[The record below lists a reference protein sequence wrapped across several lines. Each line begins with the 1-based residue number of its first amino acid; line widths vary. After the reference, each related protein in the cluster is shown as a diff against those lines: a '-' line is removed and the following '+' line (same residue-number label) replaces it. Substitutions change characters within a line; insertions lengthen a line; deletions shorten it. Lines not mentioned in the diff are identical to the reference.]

1 MMPPANLTR
10 RIAFL
15 GAIASLSGCSA
26 LSALNTAAQPVD
38 TYDLRPAPGS
48 QKGPR
53 SAAKLLIARPEA
65 SAALASDRI
74 MVRSDGATITYLPDA
89 RWVDEAPI
97 VLQGLL
103 VRSIAASGRIGY
115 VGPSEGG
122 PVPDKALL
130 VRMDGF
136 EVTIE
141 PGGRVLVMVD
151 LALTVLN
158 DSDQRVLGIRNF
170 AQSAQAGNDS
180 PSAIAA
186 AFQAALDVLLPDAA
200 DWVLRVV

>member
-1 MMPPANLTR
+1 MPPANLTR
-10 RIAFL
+10 RIACL
-15 GAIASLSGCSA
+15 GAIASLSGCNA
-26 LSALNTAAQPVD
+26 LSALNTAAQPMD

-53 SAAKLLIARPEA
+53 SAAKLLVARSEA
-65 SAALASDRI
+65 SAALATDRI
-74 MVRSDGATITYLPDA
+74 MVRTGGAQITYLPDA

-122 PVPDKALL
+122 PVPDRVLL
-130 VRMDGF
+130 VRMDAF
-136 EVTIE
+136 EVTVA
-141 PGGRVLVMVD
+141 PGGGVLVTVD

-158 DSDQRVLGIRNF
+158 DRNQRVLGIRNF
-170 AQSAQAGNDS
+170 AQTAQARNDS
-180 PSAIAA
+180 PNAIAV
-186 AFQAALDVLLPDAA
+186 AFQAALDVLLPEAA
-200 DWVLRVV
+200 DWILRVL

>member
-1 MMPPANLTR
+1 MMPPLNLTR
-10 RIAFL
+10 RSACL
-15 GAIASLSGCSA
+15 GAFASLSGCNA
-26 LSALNTAAQPVD
+26 LSALNTAALPMD
-38 TYDLRPAPGS
+38 TFDLRPAPGS

-53 SAAKLLIARPEA
+53 NAAKLLVARPEA
-65 SAALASDRI
+65 SAALATDRI
-74 MVRSDGATITYLPDA
+74 MVRSEGAQITYLPEA

-122 PVPDKALL
+122 PVPDRALL
-130 VRMDGF
+130 ARMDAF

-141 PGGRVLVMVD
+141 PGGGVLVMVD
-151 LALTVLN
+151 LSLTVLN
-158 DSDQRVLGIRNF
+158 DRDQQVLGIRNF
-170 AQSAQAGNDS
+170 VQAAVARNDS

-186 AFQAALDVLLPDAA
+186 AFQAALDELLPEAA
-200 DWVLRVV
+200 DWVLRVL

>member
-74 MVRSDGATITYLPDA
+74 MVRSDGATIAYLPDA

-115 VGPSEGG
+115 VGSSEGG

-130 VRMDGF
+130 VRMDSF

-158 DSDQRVLGIRNF
+158 DSDQRVLSIRNF